1 MLEEI
6 NTACCQLRFEII
18 LIVENQQQK
27 NNKNNQTFNIHF
39 DLVNGSY
46 DTFSLQKYLA
56 LIKRNK
62 IANMFNIGLLNR

>member
-18 LIVENQQQK
+18 LIVENQQQI

-46 DTFSLQKYLA
+46 DTFSIAK
-56 LIKRNK
+56 IFSFNK
-62 IANMFNIGLLNR
+62 KK